1 MHKITRIDREVL
13 LWALAA
19 PALLAFVRLV
29 CRVTVFVAHVLGV
42 L

>member
-19 PALLAFVRLV
+19 PALLAFIRLV
-29 CRVTVFVAHVLGV
+29 CWAGVKLAQLLGGC
-42 L
+42 